1 MIPSPSMFKDSVSVE
16 TYSGESAYGPVY
28 ADPATVLCKA
38 SMNRQL
44 VRNAAGVEVVSEMTL
59 YTMPADEA
67 KFPPESRVTYA
78 TRVSTVLSCAPM
90 GRPGETVL
98 VRVTCS

>member
-1 MIPSPSMFKDSVSVE
+1 MIPSPSMFRDTVSVE
-16 TYSGESAYGPVY
+16 TYSGESAYGAIY
-28 ADPATVLCKA
+28 ADPADVLSKV
-38 SMNRQL
+38 SMQRQL
-44 VRNAAGVEVVSEMTL
+44 VRNSDGAEVVSEMTL
-59 YTMPADEA
+59 YTLPADED